1 MPLLAG
7 DLPDAEEP
15 PMPLD
20 ISITRSQHPRP
31 KPPATDLGFGRFF
44 TDHMFLVD
52 HEGGAWKNARVV
64 PYGPL
69 PLDPAAAALHYGQT
83 LFEGMKAYRAKNGR
97 ALVFRPQLHAAR
109 LNASAE
115 RLCMPSLPEAD
126 FDAALRAF
134 LDVDRGWIPGE
145 PGTALYLR
153 PAMIATEAFL
163 GVRPARRYTFFI
175 IGSPVGNYWGPKP
188 TALRLWVETNAV
200 RAAKGG
206 VGAAKAGAN
215 YVASLLT
222 AETAK
227 AQGYSQ
233 VLWLDSTH
241 THVEEVGT
249 MNVFFRF
256 GATVVTPPLDGS
268 LLAGITRDA
277 VLSLLRRWKV
287 PVEERPVT
295 MAEVVEA
302 YDRGQLHE
310 VFGTGTAAVISPV
323 GELTWGKRS
332 LKLADKRGEV
342 AERAFRAISDLTQG
356 GIPDAEGWLVEM

>member
-1 MPLLAG
+1 
-7 DLPDAEEP
+7 
-15 PMPLD
+15 MPLD
-20 ISITRSQHPRP
+20 ISVTRSQTPRP

-44 TDHMFLVD
+44 TDHMFLAD
-52 HEGGAWKNARVV
+52 HDGKAWKNARVV

-69 PLDPAAAALHYGQT
+69 SLDPAAAALHYGQT

-97 ALVFRPQLHAAR
+97 ALVFRPKLHAAR

-115 RLCMPSLPEAD
+115 RLCMPALPTEL

-134 LDVDRGWIPGE
+134 LDVDRGWIPVDA
-145 PGTALYLR
+145 GTALYIR

-163 GVRPARRYTFFI
+163 GVRPAKRYTFFI

-188 TALRLWVETNAV
+188 SVLRLWVETHAV

-206 VGAAKAGAN
+206 IGAAKAGAN

-222 AETAK
+222 AEQAK

-256 GATVVTPPLDGS
+256 GDTVVTPPLGGS
-268 LLAGITRDA
+268 LLAGVTRDT

-287 PVEERPVT
+287 KVEERPVAMT
-295 MAEVVEA
+295 EVAEA
-302 YDRGQLHE
+302 HDRGQLKE
-310 VFGTGTAAVISPV
+310 VFGTGTAAVISAV
-323 GELTWGKRS
+323 GELVWNKRS
-332 LKLADKRGEV
+332 IKLPDQRGEI
-342 AERAFRAISDLTQG
+342 AERAYRTLTQLTQSG
-356 GIPDAEGWLVEM
+356 EPDAEGWLVEM